1 MRQAPHM
8 GTKGLTIAATITLG
22 VLTTTSAALGIPA
35 LIEVSHTAK
44 AEKTAESSTSPEAPG
59 DAPGGAEGTTPPA
72 EAAPPA
78 DQPIQT
84 PAEPSSPDDENTP
97 PGETASPD
105 DGAGETS
112 SPDKGTSENEQPETP
127 SDDKN
132 GDTENTPP
140 KKSES
145 GKKTEPDTQE
155 SSDCNCK
162 KHRTHVVQEHDTLSS
177 ISTQYGVSVDAI
189 MKANKLRDA
198 DMIYTGSTLRIPD

>member
-59 DAPGGAEGTTPPA
+59 DAPGGAEHT
-72 EAAPPA
+72 
-78 DQPIQT
+78 T

-97 PGETASPD
+97 PSEDGNTPSETSAPD
-105 DGAGETS
+105 DGTGDT
-112 SPDKGTSENEQPETP
+112 EQPDSP

-132 GDTENTPP
+132 GGTENTPP

-145 GKKTEPDTQE
+145 GKKSGSDKKA

>member
-35 LIEVSHTAK
+35 LIEASHTAK

-59 DAPGGAEGTTPPA
+59 DAPGGAEHTTPPA

-97 PGETASPD
+97 PSE
-105 DGAGETS
+105 DGNTPAETS
-112 SPDKGTSENEQPETP
+112 SPDEGTGETEQPESP

-132 GDTENTPP
+132 GDTENESP

-145 GKKTEPDTQE
+145 GKKTESDKKA

-162 KHRTHVVQEHDTLSS
+162 KHRTHVVKENDTLSS
-177 ISTQYGVSVDAI
+177 ISAQYGVSVDAI

-198 DMIYTGSTLRIPD
+198 NMIYTGSKLRIPD

>member
-59 DAPGGAEGTTPPA
+59 DAPGGAEHTTPPA

-97 PGETASPD
+97 PGEM
-105 DGAGETS
+105 S
-112 SPDKGTSENEQPETP
+112 SPDEGTSENEQPETP

>member
-1 MRQAPHM
+1 MRQASHM

-22 VLTTTSAALGIPA
+22 ILTTTSAALGIPA

-59 DAPGGAEGTTPPA
+59 DAPGGAEHTTPPA

-97 PGETASPD
+97 PSETPSPDGGTGET
-105 DGAGETS
+105 EH
-112 SPDKGTSENEQPETP
+112 PESP

-132 GDTENTPP
+132 GGTENTPP
-140 KKSES
+140 KKSGSDEKTGS
-145 GKKTEPDTQE
+145 DKKDA
-155 SSDCNCK
+155 SDCNCK
-162 KHRTHVVQEHDTLSS
+162 KHRTHVVKEHDTLSS

-189 MKANKLRDA
+189 MKANKLRDP